1 MNIFSKLIN
10 SIKGLFGSSSPANAL
25 DGEMQTTMFGN
36 EPLELTGKYETDEKK
51 ILTYMKF
58 YPNSAIARYIYAQ
71 VLMEKND
78 VANARK
84 QFMIGMKNEKEFQTT
99 NLTTQEKTIKKKIKA
114 RIEKKLGYKLQ

>member
-10 SIKGLFGSSSPANAL
+10 SIKGLFGSSSNANAL